1 MDESYEKT
9 GSDCSAKPSGFT
21 LIEILAVTT
30 IALIVLLMGAG
41 AVGNA
46 RKYSIE
52 ERAIIQL
59 RQVADLEERYR
70 FSSDP
75 SVNPDGTYATF
86 EELVL
91 AGFIPED
98 IEEDDVRAHTV
109 NAFLP
114 YYRLDIT
121 RSPTNSVD
129 EPDAN
134 QYYIIA
140 YPIPTRFNLKTFH
153 MIEDGEV
160 WHSYG
165 LRYFER

>member
-1 MDESYEKT
+1 MKT
-9 GSDCSAKPSGFT
+9 SGFT
-21 LIEILAVTT
+21 LIEILAVTA
-30 IALIVLLMGAG
+30 IALIVLLMGVG

-59 RQVADLEERYR
+59 RQIADLEERYR

-91 AGFIPED
+91 AKYIPAD

-114 YYRLDIT
+114 YYRLDIM
-121 RSPTNSVD
+121 RSPTNAVD

-134 QYYIIA
+134 QYYIVA